1 MSNQP
6 YFDTIRIFKTS
17 IPVNLNKRIFLL
29 ILIYLPHW
37 INAQVYFVEPTIIQL
52 EELEEKYPQEISVI
66 INDMNYFSNRV
77 KEICSRFDLELKQI
91 KSNEIKLIDVQVED
105 ENKLYW
111 KVVLRSGGR
120 TPLLL
125 TPDNFALIPNYYL
138 PELVLGRWKE
148 INVDPYYC
156 NDFIYFRQNSFTV
169 KNACD
174 DPTDDALPK
183 SISWKIMEQVL
194 ILSDSNQY
202 HGAQIKLLRNDS
214 LILVQHRQEYLFLK
228 DES

>member
-1 MSNQP
+1 LALVRN
-6 YFDTIRIFKTS
+6 FKTS
-17 IPVNLNKRIFLL
+17 ILLNLIKPILLL
-29 ILIYLPHW
+29 ILFYLPNL
-37 INAQVYFVEPTIIQL
+37 IKAQVYFVEPTTIQL

-77 KEICSRFDLELKQI
+77 KEICSRFDIEFKQI
-91 KSNEIKLIDVQVED
+91 KSNEITSIDIQVED
-105 ENKLYW
+105 DDKLYW

-156 NDFIYFRQNSFTV
+156 SDFIFFSPNSFTV

-174 DPTDDALPK
+174 NPTEDALPK
-183 SISWKIMEQVL
+183 AISWRILEQVL
-194 ILSDSNQY
+194 ILPDSNQY
-202 HGAQIKLLRNDS
+202 HKALIKFIRNDS
-214 LILVQHRQEYLFLK
+214 LMLVQHRQEYLFLK
-228 DES
+228 DEL